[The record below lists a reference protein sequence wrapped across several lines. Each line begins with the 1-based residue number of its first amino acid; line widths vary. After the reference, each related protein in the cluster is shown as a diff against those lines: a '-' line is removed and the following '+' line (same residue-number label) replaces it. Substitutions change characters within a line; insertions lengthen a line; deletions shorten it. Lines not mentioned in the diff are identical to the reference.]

1 MILNNRFMENTVL
14 QRIRSLIDYY
24 HLSDRKF
31 SERIGLP
38 QTTVSSLFKRG
49 NEPNISVVN
58 AILSEFKD
66 ISMEWLLT
74 GQGSML
80 RTASSSPSQHIQ
92 NRDGIV
98 AGGSMIVPSHYA
110 AQKIAEKKEG
120 KLLEVKAE
128 LAGLKQENERL
139 REEIDRLRTEI
150 LKFNERTEG
159 AYREN
164 ETLKKENSELHKQL
178 LESKDRLI
186 SMLMERK

>member
-1 MILNNRFMENTVL
+1 MENTVL
-14 QRIRSLIDYY
+14 QRIRYLIDYY

-49 NEPNISVVN
+49 NEPNISIVN

-66 ISMEWLLT
+66 VDMEWLLT

-80 RTASSSPSQHIQ
+80 KSAPIPSQHIQ

-128 LAGLKQENERL
+128 LSGLKQENERL
-139 REEIDRLRTEI
+139 RMEVDRGKLEAEAFRSEIES
-150 LKFNERTEG
+150 
-159 AYREN
+159 
-164 ETLKKENSELHKQL
+164 LKKENAELHKQL
-178 LESKDRLI
+178 IEEKERLI
-186 SMLMERK
+186 SVLMERK

>member
-1 MILNNRFMENTVL
+1 MENTVL

-49 NEPNISVVN
+49 NEPNISIVN

-66 ISMEWLLT
+66 VSMEWLLT
-74 GQGSML
+74 GEGSML
-80 RTASSSPSQHIQ
+80 KSAPIPSQQIQ

-110 AQKIAEKKEG
+110 QQKIAEKKEG
-120 KLLEVKAE
+120 KLLEAKAE
-128 LAGLKQENERL
+128 LFGFKQENERL
-139 REEIDRLRTEI
+139 KAENGLLRD
-150 LKFNERTEG
+150 
-159 AYREN
+159 EN

-178 LESKDRLI
+178 LEEKERLI
-186 SMLMERK
+186 SMLIERK

>member
-1 MILNNRFMENTVL
+1 MENTVL

-139 REEIDRLRTEI
+139 RMEVSRGKQETEVFRSEIES
-150 LKFNERTEG
+150 
-159 AYREN
+159 
-164 ETLKKENSELHKQL
+164 LKKENAELHKQL
-178 LESKDRLI
+178 IEEKERLI
-186 SMLMERK
+186 SVLMEKK